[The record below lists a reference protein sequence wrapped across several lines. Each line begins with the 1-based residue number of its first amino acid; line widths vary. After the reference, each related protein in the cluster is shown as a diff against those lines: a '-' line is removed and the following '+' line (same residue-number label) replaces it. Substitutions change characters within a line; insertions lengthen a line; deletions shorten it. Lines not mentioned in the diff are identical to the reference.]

1 MKKNIVFIIV
11 LALLMIFSSCS
22 CGTNLQEKSPELPE
36 LDDSALKII
45 DMVYN
50 HISEWDTTVKDGGED
65 ISVDKIGFYKTSDG
79 VLLFVTNYPIG
90 GFRIYGYEVTENNF
104 SPYTGQLDS
113 VEGNAVGIRIGM
125 GGVPWNSNGE
135 KSEIIDTLRL
145 SYQRYLNS

>member
-1 MKKNIVFIIV
+1 MKKNIVFITV

-22 CGTNLQEKSPELPE
+22 CGTSSQEENPE
-36 LDDSALKII
+36 LDDNALKII

-90 GFRIYGYEVTENNF
+90 GFDIYGYEVTENNF

-113 VEGNAVGIRIGM
+113 VESNAVGIRIGM
-125 GGVPWNSNGE
+125 GGVPWNSNRE
-135 KSEIIDTLRL
+135 KSEIIDTLKL